1 MTAAVLQTVSAAE
14 EQAWNE
20 RALREPLTA
29 PAWRLWTYAQPAV
42 VLGLSQRALPLQGGG
57 PDAAPSV
64 IVRGS
69 GGGAVLV
76 GPWMLSVSVA
86 LPALHPLV
94 RGGPV
99 ASYAWLGRGIAR
111 ALEEVGVRSHAL
123 SPDALRA
130 LHASRPGTAPD
141 WACFGSLSPWEV
153 LAHGRKL
160 AGLAQIRRR
169 QGVLL
174 AAGILLRAPPWAAL
188 CERLGRPR
196 EDAARLLL
204 CTIGCEDS
212 VGAAV
217 RAPALAQALQAM
229 LCAELSPDGV
239 PASMPADTPEKACP
253 LAPEGLSRRQTAA

>member
-1 MTAAVLQTVSAAE
+1 MTEAVLHAVSAVE
-14 EQAWNE
+14 EQDWNE
-20 RALREPLTA
+20 RALLDPLTV
-29 PAWRLWTYAQPAV
+29 PAWRLWTYVQPAV
-42 VLGLSQRALPLQGGG
+42 VLGLSQRALLLRGGNR
-57 PDAAPSV
+57 DVAPPV

-76 GPWMLSVSVA
+76 GPWMLGVSVA

-99 ASYAWLGRGIAR
+99 ASYAWLGRGIVR

-130 LHASRPGTAPD
+130 LHVHRPAAAPD

-160 AGLAQIRRR
+160 VGLAQIRRR

-174 AAGILLRAPPWAAL
+174 AAGILLRAPPWTAL
-188 CERLGRPR
+188 CERLGYPL
-196 EDAARLLL
+196 EEAARLLL
-204 CTIGCEDS
+204 CTISCEDCARD
-212 VGAAV
+212 VV
-217 RAPALAQALQAM
+217 QAPALAEALQAM
-229 LCAELSPDGV
+229 LWAELSRP
-239 PASMPADTPEKACP
+239 
-253 LAPEGLSRRQTAA
+253 QTAE

>member
-1 MTAAVLQTVSAAE
+1 MTSAVLQTVSAAD

-20 RALREPLTA
+20 RALREPLTT
-29 PAWRLWTYAQPAV
+29 PAWRLWTYVQPAV
-42 VLGLSQRALPLQGGG
+42 VLGLSQRGLPLQGGG
-57 PDAAPSV
+57 PDAAPPV

-76 GPWMLSVSVA
+76 GPWMLSISVV

-94 RGGPV
+94 REGQV

-111 ALEEVGVRSHAL
+111 ALDVVGVRSCAL

-130 LHASRPGTAPD
+130 LHARRQTAAPD

-174 AAGILLRAPPWAAL
+174 TAGILLRAPPWAAL

-196 EDAARLLL
+196 EDAARLLRR
-204 CTIGCEDS
+204 TISCED
-212 VGAAV
+212 
-217 RAPALAQALQAM
+217 RAGTTIQAPVLARALQAM
-229 LCAELSPDGV
+229 LYAELSLDGV
-239 PASMPADTPEKACP
+239 SA
-253 LAPEGLSRRQTAA
+253 